1 MMPLPDWAPNLHPLV
16 VHFPIALLVVA
27 PLVDLSGLI
36 WSRETFPRRAATLL
50 YALGAVGLIV
60 AYLSGREAAATIWL
74 PGMSHS
80 VVGEHW
86 TWAFRT
92 LWFYG
97 ALLAVRLIVLRGW
110 RRTPSWVVAALFV
123 VAGLAGVGLLV
134 RTGDRGGALVY
145 QYGVGT
151 DRTP

>member
-27 PLVDLSGLI
+27 PLVDLAGVV
-36 WSRETFPRRAATLL
+36 WPKPAFPRAAATLL
-50 YALGAVGLIV
+50 YGLGAVGV
-60 AYLSGREAAATIWL
+60 AAAYLTGRVAAQTIWL

-86 TWAFRT
+86 TWALRT
-92 LWFYG
+92 VWFYG
-97 ALLAVRLIVLRGW
+97 VFLAVRLVVLR
-110 RRTPSWVVAALFV
+110 TPARGPSRVLAVLLLL
-123 VAGLAGVGLLV
+123 AGLAGVGLLV